1 LAKVWNDADMPRRK
15 AVFTGLLAFGAGVA
29 VGANWPKASNIFGY
43 IMTRLGFELADLA
56 VWAWDPEKSALA
68 EVESRTP
75 VPSKTKNKIRTVRT
89 STAYSASESRGKKT
103 GAASKKSRR
112 PPRRQFDPAV
122 SAAAGKTKAHEPWI
136 RSMEFSDNRVA
147 TRVKSSDSLLGKSG
161 ESGRSLDRAIRSKSN
176 TVDTPSIR
184 KGKASSKATKLADTS
199 TSLIQPDGKIERTKS
214 KRAGA
219 KKNGKTSITV
229 RRASTRVLAATGSP
243 AAAALN

>member
-1 LAKVWNDADMPRRK
+1 MPRRK

-75 VPSKTKNKIRTVRT
+75 VASKTKNKIRTVRT
-89 STAYSASESRGKKT
+89 STASSASESRGKKT
-103 GAASKKSRR
+103 GAASRKSRR
-112 PPRRQFDPAV
+112 SPRRQFDPAV

-147 TRVKSSDSLLGKSG
+147 TRLKSSDSLLGKSG

-176 TVDTPSIR
+176 TVNTPSIR
-184 KGKASSKATKLADTS
+184 KGKASSKAPKLADTN
-199 TSLIQPDGKIERTKS
+199 TSLIRPDGKMERAKS
-214 KRAGA
+214 KRAAA
-219 KKNGKTSITV
+219 KKKGKTRITV
-229 RRASTRVLAATGSP
+229 RGDASTSVFAAAGSP